1 MRDFERVL
9 DTFRET
15 RTLMASQQQLAKRAG
30 DQAAATAWEDR
41 QRVLDYAF
49 YVLLFAQLETL
60 VNERFARAR
69 DTRCAAS
76 AWLERRGWDVYEGR
90 KPGQI
95 PFEIRLALVTDR
107 RGDAYRRIQ
116 RYYALRN
123 HVAHEGLQ
131 EPITSIDLFAEDLQA
146 LDVALDVDP

>member
-1 MRDFERVL
+1 MHDFDRVL
-9 DTFRET
+9 ETFRTT
-15 RTLMASQQQLAKRAG
+15 RTLMANQQQVAKRAG

-49 YVLLFAQLETL
+49 YVLLFAQLEAL

-69 DTRCAAS
+69 DTRCAAP
-76 AWLERRGWDVYEGR
+76 AWPERRGWDVYEGR

-123 HVAHEGLQ
+123 HVAHGGLQ

-146 LDVALDVDP
+146 LDVALDVDS